1 VGETVRF
8 FFGVGGPNLTSSFH
22 VIGEVFD
29 RVYALGDLTTRP
41 LNNVQTITVAPGG
54 AAAVDFRLEVPG
66 RFILVDHALSRLQK
80 GCVGYLDVEGPP
92 NPGVFSAPQR
102 VASARR

>member
-1 VGETVRF
+1 M
-8 FFGVGGPNLTSSFH
+8 
-22 VIGEVFD
+22 
-29 RVYALGDLTTRP
+29 GDLTTRP

-54 AAAVDFRLEVPG
+54 AAAVDFKLEVPG

-80 GCVGYLDVEGPP
+80 GCVGFLDVEGPQ

-102 VASARR
+102 TASAGRS